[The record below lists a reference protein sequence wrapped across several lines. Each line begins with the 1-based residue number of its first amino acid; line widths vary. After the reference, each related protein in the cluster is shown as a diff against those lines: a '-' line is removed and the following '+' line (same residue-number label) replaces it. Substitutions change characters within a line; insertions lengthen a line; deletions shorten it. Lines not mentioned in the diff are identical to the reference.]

1 MNNKQID
8 ALIRAGDNAMKCI
21 DDGLYLR
28 IARGKPSWV
37 VKYSLGGKRSQIALP
52 NAYPNMSISEAKMAA
67 LQIREQVKLNID
79 PKSKRKAAE
88 LKSIRTVNQLFE
100 DWHQNY
106 LIRNFKHPEIP
117 ARYYR
122 KEMKRH
128 IGVIVVS
135 EVTPQHIRL
144 IIDSIVASGRQSV
157 ANKALLYAKQMFN
170 HAIKLNLTAYNP
182 AQAFTPKDAGGT
194 EHSRT
199 RALQTHEIQYAFSVL
214 NQQRDIFTRD
224 NYLACCLLL
233 CLGCRKGEL
242 ISAKWEQFDLENK
255 IWNCVTNKKRKD
267 TPNETIIVP
276 LSDLVICWLKELQV
290 RAAGSSYV
298 FPARR
303 ASKRREYISDDTL
316 NHALAKI
323 FGLKVDSKKS
333 PYPNFLPD
341 IEPFTV
347 QDLRRTCRSLLAEL
361 GINEQIAERCLN
373 HKIQGVM
380 GVYDRHNYYQ
390 ERKSALKKLSDLV
403 EPLLP

>member
-8 ALIRAGDNAMKCI
+8 ALIRAGNNTMKCV

-37 VKYSLGGKRSQIALP
+37 VKYSIGGKRSQIALP
-52 NAYPNMSISEAKMAA
+52 NAYPSMSISEAKMAA
-67 LQIREQVKLNID
+67 LQIREEVKLNID

-100 DWHQNY
+100 DWYQSY
-106 LIRNFKHPEIP
+106 LIKNFKHPDIP

-128 IGVIVVS
+128 IGVMAVS

-144 IIDSIVASGRQSV
+144 IIDTVVSSGRQSA
-157 ANKALLYAKQMFN
+157 ANKTLQYAKQMFN
-170 HAIKLNLTAYNP
+170 HAIKLNLTSYNP

-194 EHSRT
+194 EHSRS
-199 RALQTHEIQYAFSVL
+199 RALQKHEIHYAFTIL
-214 NQQRDIFTRD
+214 NQQSHIFTRD

-242 ISAKWEQFDLENK
+242 ISAKWEQFDLENQTWHC
-255 IWNCVTNKKRKD
+255 ITNKKRKD
-267 TPNETIIVP
+267 APTETIVIP
-276 LSDLVICWLKELQV
+276 LTKLVISWLEELCV
-290 RAAGSSYV
+290 RSAGSAYV

-303 ASKRREYISDDTL
+303 ASKRRGYISDDTL

-323 FGLKVDSKKS
+323 FGMKVDSKKKA
-333 PYPNFLPD
+333 LP
-341 IEPFTV
+341 
-347 QDLRRTCRSLLAEL
+347 
-361 GINEQIAERCLN
+361 
-373 HKIQGVM
+373 
-380 GVYDRHNYYQ
+380 
-390 ERKSALKKLSDLV
+390 
-403 EPLLP
+403 